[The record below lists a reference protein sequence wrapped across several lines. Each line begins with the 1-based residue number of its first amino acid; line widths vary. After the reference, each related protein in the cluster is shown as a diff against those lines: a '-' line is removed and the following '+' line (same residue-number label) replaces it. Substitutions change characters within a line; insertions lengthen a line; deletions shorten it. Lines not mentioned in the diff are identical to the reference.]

1 MAQKKDLRV
10 YPAFIARDGNGFGVS
25 FPDLPGCLTCADTPE
40 EALANAKEALEGFIY
55 FSEKDGDVLPAPT
68 PFEKLSAPKGASVAL
83 ISARMDLVR
92 AQQENISVTKSIT
105 LPAWLNKIAMEAKVN
120 FSQVLQEALKRKLQV
135 Q

>member
-1 MAQKKDLRV
+1 MNTMAQKKDLRV
-10 YPAFIARDGNGFGVS
+10 YPALITRDGDGFGVS

-40 EALANAKEALEGFIY
+40 EALEGFIY

-120 FSQVLQEALKRKLQV
+120 FSQVLQEALKRKLQI

>member
-1 MAQKKDLRV
+1 M
-10 YPAFIARDGNGFGVS
+10 
-25 FPDLPGCLTCADTPE
+25 
-40 EALANAKEALEGFIY
+40 
-55 FSEKDGDVLPAPT
+55 
-68 PFEKLSAPKGASVAL
+68 SAPKGTSVAL